1 MKPEIIPTILVK
13 TFEEVKERIRLVEN
27 YVNWVQLD
35 IMDGIFVENITWSNP
50 EDLKS
55 FETRVKLEA
64 HLMINKPEQIIDSWL
79 KVADRII
86 VHQESTEN
94 IREIIEKAHKN
105 KKEIGIALNPETHPT
120 AIEQFLNDI
129 DLILLMSVQ
138 PGKGGQEFEL
148 EILEK
153 IRNLRNIWPG
163 GNIEVDGGVSDKNI
177 KEIFNAGANL
187 FCVGTYIY
195 QSGDIKQVINKLKEN
210 YETI

>member
-27 YVNWVQLD
+27 YVDWVQLD
-35 IMDGIFVENITWSNP
+35 IMDGVFVENLTWNNP
-50 EDLKS
+50 EDLKD
-55 FETRVKLEA
+55 FKTKVKLEA
-64 HLMINKPEQIIDSWL
+64 HLMVKNPEKIIDSWL
-79 KVADRII
+79 EVVDRII
-86 VHQESTEN
+86 IHQESSAN
-94 IREIIEKAHKN
+94 IKEIIEKVHKN
-105 KKEIGIALNPETHPT
+105 KKQIGVALNPETS
-120 AIEQFLNDI
+120 IEVAKPFLNDL

-187 FCVGTYIY
+187 FCVGTYVY

>member
-13 TFEEVKERIRLVEN
+13 TFEEVKERIKLVEN
-27 YVNWVQLD
+27 YVDWVQLD
-35 IMDGIFVENITWSNP
+35 IMDGVFVENLTWNNP
-50 EDLKS
+50 EDLKD
-55 FETRVKLEA
+55 FKTKVKLEA
-64 HLMINKPEQIIDSWL
+64 HLMVKNPEKIIDSWL
-79 KVADRII
+79 EVVDRII
-86 VHQESTEN
+86 IHQESSEN
-94 IREIIEKAHKN
+94 IKEIIEKVHKN
-105 KKEIGIALNPETHPT
+105 KKQIGVALNPETS
-120 AIEQFLNDI
+120 IEVAKPFLNDL

>member
-1 MKPEIIPTILVK
+1 MKPEIIPTIFVK

-27 YVNWVQLD
+27 YVDWVQLD
-35 IMDGIFVENITWSNP
+35 IMDGVFVENLTWNNP
-50 EDLKS
+50 EDLKD
-55 FETRVKLEA
+55 FKTKVKLEA
-64 HLMINKPEQIIDSWL
+64 HLMVKNPEKIIDSWL
-79 KVADRII
+79 EVVDRII
-86 VHQESTEN
+86 VHYESSEK
-94 IREIIEKAHKN
+94 IQEIINKVHKN
-105 KKEIGIALNPETHPT
+105 GKQIGVALNPETS
-120 AIEQFLNDI
+120 IEVAKPFLNDL

-187 FCVGTYIY
+187 FCVGTYVY

>member
-13 TFEEVKERIRLVEN
+13 TFEEVKERIKLVEN
-27 YVNWVQLD
+27 YVDWVQLD
-35 IMDGIFVENITWSNP
+35 IMDGVFVENLTWNNP
-50 EDLKS
+50 EDLKD
-55 FETRVKLEA
+55 FKTKVKLEA
-64 HLMINKPEQIIDSWL
+64 HLMVKNPEKIIDSWL
-79 KVADRII
+79 EVVDRII
-86 VHQESTEN
+86 VHYESSEK
-94 IREIIEKAHKN
+94 IQEIINKVHKN
-105 KKEIGIALNPETHPT
+105 GKQIGVALNPETS
-120 AIEQFLNDI
+120 IEVAKPFLNDL

>member
-27 YVNWVQLD
+27 YVDWVQLD
-35 IMDGIFVENITWSNP
+35 IMDGVFVENLTWNNP
-50 EDLKS
+50 EDLKD
-55 FETRVKLEA
+55 FKTKVKLEA
-64 HLMINKPEQIIDSWL
+64 HLMVQNPEKIIDSWL
-79 KVADRII
+79 EVVDRII
-86 VHQESTEN
+86 VHYESSEK
-94 IREIIEKAHKN
+94 IQEIINKVHKN
-105 KKEIGIALNPETHPT
+105 GKQIGVALNPETS
-120 AIEQFLNDI
+120 IEVAKPFLNDL

>member
-27 YVNWVQLD
+27 YVDWVQLD
-35 IMDGIFVENITWSNP
+35 IMDGVFVENLTWNNP
-50 EDLKS
+50 EDLKD
-55 FETRVKLEA
+55 FKTKVKLEA
-64 HLMINKPEQIIDSWL
+64 HLMVKNPEKIIDSWL
-79 KVADRII
+79 EVVDRII
-86 VHQESTEN
+86 VHYESSEK
-94 IREIIEKAHKN
+94 IQEIINKVHKN
-105 KKEIGIALNPETHPT
+105 GKQIGVALNPETS
-120 AIEQFLNDI
+120 IEVAKPFLNDL

-187 FCVGTYIY
+187 FCVGTYVY

>member
-13 TFEEVKERIRLVEN
+13 TFEEVKERIKLVEN
-27 YVNWVQLD
+27 YVDWVQLD
-35 IMDGIFVENITWSNP
+35 IMDGVFVENLTWNNP
-50 EDLKS
+50 EDLKD
-55 FETRVKLEA
+55 FKTKVKLEA
-64 HLMINKPEQIIDSWL
+64 HLMVQNPEKIIDSWL
-79 KVADRII
+79 EVVDRII
-86 VHQESTEN
+86 IHQESSAN
-94 IREIIEKAHKN
+94 IKEIIEKVHKN
-105 KKEIGIALNPETHPT
+105 KKQIGVALNPETS
-120 AIEQFLNDI
+120 IEVAKPFLNDL

-187 FCVGTYIY
+187 FCVGTYVY

>member
-1 MKPEIIPTILVK
+1 V
-13 TFEEVKERIRLVEN
+13 
-27 YVNWVQLD
+27 
-35 IMDGIFVENITWSNP
+35 FVENLTWNNP
-50 EDLKS
+50 EDLKD
-55 FETRVKLEA
+55 FKTKVKLEA
-64 HLMINKPEQIIDSWL
+64 HLMVQNPEKIIDSWL
-79 KVADRII
+79 EVVDRII
-86 VHQESTEN
+86 IHQESSAN
-94 IREIIEKAHKN
+94 IKEIIEKVHKN
-105 KKEIGIALNPETHPT
+105 KKQIGVALNPETS
-120 AIEQFLNDI
+120 IEVAKPFLNDL

-187 FCVGTYIY
+187 FCVGTYVY

>member
-13 TFEEVKERIRLVEN
+13 TFEEVKERIKLVEN
-27 YVNWVQLD
+27 YVDWVQLD
-35 IMDGIFVENITWSNP
+35 IMDGVFVENLTWNNP
-50 EDLKS
+50 EDLKD
-55 FETRVKLEA
+55 FKTKVKLEA
-64 HLMINKPEQIIDSWL
+64 HLMVKNPEKIIDSWL
-79 KVADRII
+79 EVVDRII
-86 VHQESTEN
+86 VHYESSEK
-94 IREIIEKAHKN
+94 IQEIINKVHKN
-105 KKEIGIALNPETHPT
+105 GKQIGVALNPETS
-120 AIEQFLNDI
+120 IEVAKPFLNDL

-187 FCVGTYIY
+187 FCVGTYVY

>member
-13 TFEEVKERIRLVEN
+13 TFEEVKERIKLVEN
-27 YVNWVQLD
+27 YVDWVQLD
-35 IMDGIFVENITWSNP
+35 IMDGVFVENLTWNNP
-50 EDLKS
+50 EDLKD
-55 FETRVKLEA
+55 FKTKVKLEA
-64 HLMINKPEQIIDSWL
+64 HLMVQNPEKIIDSWL
-79 KVADRII
+79 EVVDRII
-86 VHQESTEN
+86 IHQESSAN
-94 IREIIEKAHKN
+94 IKEIIEKVHKN
-105 KKEIGIALNPETHPT
+105 KKQIGVALNPETS
-120 AIEQFLNDI
+120 IEVAKPFLNDL